1 MLQNITTTKEKP
13 MFREEIARLNDYEER
28 IAKLRGSL

>member
-1 MLQNITTTKEKP
+1 MQNLTKEP
-13 MFREEIARLNDYEER
+13 TMYREEIAKVKDCEER